1 MNANVLTRDLI
12 LDSAQELVVRDGVG
26 HLTLD
31 RVAREAG
38 LSKGGLLYHFASKE
52 ELVRGLIARLIHH
65 FESDWAL
72 WEKESE
78 ECTGSRTRAFVRATL
93 LGTWD
98 TKVGHRPHGCG
109 IFSALMAALANNPEL
124 LQPLRERYNAWQSI
138 VESDGISPARATVAR
153 LAADGLWFNELLG
166 LAPPSPERRSEILKE
181 IIALTQKKTNE
192 E

>member
-1 MNANVLTRDLI
+1 
-12 LDSAQELVVRDGVG
+12 
-26 HLTLD
+26 
-31 RVAREAG
+31 
-38 LSKGGLLYHFASKE
+38 
-52 ELVRGLIARLIHH
+52 
-65 FESDWAL
+65 
-72 WEKESE
+72 
-78 ECTGSRTRAFVRATL
+78 
-93 LGTWD
+93 
-98 TKVGHRPHGCG
+98 
-109 IFSALMAALANNPEL
+109 MAALANNPEL